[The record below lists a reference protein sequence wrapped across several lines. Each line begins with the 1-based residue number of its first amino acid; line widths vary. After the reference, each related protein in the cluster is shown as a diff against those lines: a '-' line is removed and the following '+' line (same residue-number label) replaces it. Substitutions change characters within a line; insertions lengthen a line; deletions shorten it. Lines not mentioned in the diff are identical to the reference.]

1 MKKIYFV
8 VSFTGTIL
16 SRMVKVYT
24 NNNYSH
30 VSISLDKELKRMYSF
45 GRLHPYNPILAGFVH
60 ESPKKGTYKR
70 FKNTVSEIYEVEI
83 TDEQYR
89 SLEYHIMD
97 IEKNKKKYKFNII
110 GLFATGVHL
119 KIEQKYS
126 FYCAEFVKHVLD
138 KSSIDFNLPELI
150 KPEDFVKIKS
160 NKMIY
165 QGYLR
170 EYR

>member
-83 TDEQYR
+83 TN
-89 SLEYHIMD
+89 
-97 IEKNKKKYKFNII
+97 KNNINYFNPIRYIDNRII
-110 GLFATGVHL
+110 T
-119 KIEQKYS
+119 KI
-126 FYCAEFVKHVLD
+126 
-138 KSSIDFNLPELI
+138 SI
-150 KPEDFVKIKS
+150 
-160 NKMIY
+160 
-165 QGYLR
+165 
-170 EYR
+170 